1 MDNEIMSDESS
12 YLNLLKYYIS
22 NKYSIGIVLVILICA
37 GFYLYRTK
45 YNSNT
50 SSLFNTPSKADSN
63 NALDYCILDKNKK
76 LVKVS
81 ENFFNQLMASNN
93 NGEEL
98 FKNTYKDQDQDQDQD
113 PDEFKASDIIDK

>member
-1 MDNEIMSDESS
+1 MTSDGSS

-50 SSLFNTPSKADSN
+50 SSLFNTPFRVESN
-63 NALDYCILDKNKK
+63 NTLDYCILDKNKK

-98 FKNTYKDQDQDQDQD
+98 FKNTYKEQDQDQD